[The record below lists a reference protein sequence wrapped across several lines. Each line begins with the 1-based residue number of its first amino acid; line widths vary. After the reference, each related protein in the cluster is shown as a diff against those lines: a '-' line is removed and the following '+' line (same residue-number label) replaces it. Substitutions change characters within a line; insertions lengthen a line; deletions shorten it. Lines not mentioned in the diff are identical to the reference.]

1 MRKTL
6 LTVALVLASG
16 SAMASSIEIIGQNR
30 TSNGSVVS
38 VTCTGCP
45 PAVVKLKSADAAPTL
60 APGTQEISIRDVDG
74 KKQIQ
79 RTEAWMGGS
88 PVTFMSSNSLWLPQE
103 PLIPSIPETAFP
115 GTDVMQ
121 TSATS
126 ASDLNPT
133 RAHNEPQFEGLPLR
147 SGF

>member
-38 VTCTGCP
+38 VICTACP
-45 PAVVKLKSADAAPTL
+45 PAAVKLKSADAAPTL

-103 PLIPSIPETAFP
+103 PSIPSITETAFP

-126 ASDLNPT
+126 ASNPNPT
-133 RAHNEPQFEGLPLR
+133 KAYNEPQFEGLPLR